1 MTRLSAFSRL
11 WRNQSISVKFGCAF
25 SLLFGLLVLEALVGY
40 RALSVVLQAES
51 EILASVEIRQRVFE
65 MDGELEKARR
75 MHRDFFLKH
84 SEVGFAKAHEQ
95 YFLPAKAVIA
105 RVVALSDDLRQTVAA
120 SNVSVTL
127 RERNKDITLYLSSAR
142 RFGEIFEEL
151 VSRVTELA
159 APETGLLSQ
168 LEQLDARLENVLRGS
183 TPLYVLYLEMGRH
196 TRQYLNT
203 KQRPHMQ
210 TALNAGFTLGR
221 ALGSGNG
228 LAPARREEARRLL
241 RDYLAV
247 AGRIPDVDV
256 KIRGLFNDFT
266 LQAQAVDPISR
277 DLKALAAIEV
287 DRARARITGV
297 SRLAI
302 VTIVATALTGLGFA
316 LVVAGLIHATV
327 TRKIVALTQAAGL
340 LRADSLE
347 ARPQAQ
353 AGDEIGVLAAT
364 FNGMVERMQDLVANL
379 ESKVAQR
386 TEELGAANDKL
397 EQAVRELDEKNQAL
411 EVMTRTDR
419 LTGLANRRRLEEA
432 LQTEVLRARRY
443 GKPFSVI
450 LLDIDHFKDVNDQF
464 GHQAGDNVLIAIA
477 GLLTRTAR
485 ETDVAGRY
493 GGEEF
498 LLVCPET
505 QLQVVAA
512 LAERLR
518 TEFQSTDFPLVG
530 HVTSSFSVAEFTQGD
545 SVKTLVERADQ
556 ALYRA
561 KGSGRNCVEVA
572 GGKSLL
578 DPARLPPW
586 PAPFSP

>member
-1 MTRLSAFSRL
+1 MNRVDRFSRL
-11 WRNQSISVKFGCAF
+11 WRSQSITVKFGCAF
-25 SLLFGLLVLEALVGY
+25 SLLFALLVLEALVGY
-40 RALSVVLQAES
+40 GALNVVLEAES
-51 EILASVEIRQRVFE
+51 EILTSVEIRQRVFE

-75 MHRDFFLKH
+75 LHRDFFLRYP
-84 SEVGFAKAHEQ
+84 EIGFAKAHEQ

-105 RVVALSDDLRQTVAA
+105 RVVALSDDLRHIVAA

-127 RERNKDITLYLSSAR
+127 RERNKDIALYLSSAR
-142 RFGEIFEEL
+142 RFGDIFEEI
-151 VSRVTELA
+151 VFQVTVLA
-159 APETGLLSQ
+159 GPDNGLLDQ
-168 LEQLDARLENVLRGS
+168 LEQLDARLEAALRG
-183 TPLYVLYLEMGRH
+183 TAQTHLLFLEMTRH
-196 TRQYLNT
+196 THEYLT
-203 KQRPHMQ
+203 TRQRPHMQ
-210 TALNAGFTLGR
+210 TALNVGFKLER
-221 ALGSGNG
+221 ALDAAPG
-228 LAPARREEARRLL
+228 LDPARREEVRRLL

-247 AGRIPDVDV
+247 AGRIPDVVV
-256 KIRGLFNDFT
+256 KIRGLFNDFA

-287 DRARARITGV
+287 DRARGRIAGV
-297 SRLAI
+297 SRLAT
-302 VTIVATALTGLGFA
+302 VTIAVTALAGLGFA
-316 LVVAGLIHATV
+316 LVVAVLIHATV
-327 TRKIVALTQAAGL
+327 TRKIVALTQSAGQ

-347 ARPQAQ
+347 PRPQAP
-353 AGDEIGVLAAT
+353 AGDEIGVLDTA
-364 FNGMVERMQDLVANL
+364 FKGMVERMQDLVGNL
-379 ESKVAQR
+379 ESKVTQR
-386 TEELGAANDKL
+386 TEELAAANDKL

-450 LLDIDHFKDVNDQF
+450 LLDIDHFKAVNDQF

-485 ETDVAGRY
+485 ETDVVGRF

-505 QLQVVAA
+505 ELLVVSA

-518 TEFQSTDFPLVG
+518 TEFTSTDFPLVG
-530 HVTSSFSVAEFTQGD
+530 PVTSSFGVAEFTQGD
-545 SVKTLVERADQ
+545 SVKSLVERADK

-561 KGSGRNCVEVA
+561 KDGGRNCVEVA
-572 GGKSLL
+572 GEKNG
-578 DPARLPPW
+578 
-586 PAPFSP
+586 